1 MVSFRTSFGFFE
13 REQAGLV
20 LPFQVGFR
28 KYSLLPQKNRPLTF
42 KFRKSVDG
50 SVGVKTP
57 AGTAGQVRPRRSVS
71 IDAAHRPPA
80 ESEAP
85 GMEIN
90 ISILNLTRVC
100 LQSETL

>member
-1 MVSFRTSFGFFE
+1 M
-13 REQAGLV
+13 
-20 LPFQVGFR
+20 
-28 KYSLLPQKNRPLTF
+28 
-42 KFRKSVDG
+42 
-50 SVGVKTP
+50 KTP

-100 LQSETL
+100 LQSEIPSFLGIHFRGTVLRYRQTIGYPPNNHTPEVNQNC